1 MTFPAVTAPYGL
13 QPINRIDGMP
23 YAGAIR
29 QIPVAAG
36 FGTAIFNGDTVVIN
50 SDGVLVKSTTTDS
63 GNIVGVCVGGQYVNS
78 SGQTVQ
84 GQFIPALA
92 STSTN
97 LALAYVVDDPMAL
110 FKVAVVTSGTT
121 MGTAGRTVV
130 GSNLPLVLNAG
141 NTTTD
146 SGNIVGVCLGGQ
158 YVNSSGQTIQGQFI
172 PALAST
178 STNLALAYVVDD
190 PMALFKVA
198 VVTSGT
204 TMGTAG
210 RTVVGSNLPLVLNAG
225 STTTGNSAFAVTLTG
240 AGTTATIPIRV
251 IDVVPETATAADTYT
266 ELLVKINTHQYNDT
280 TGV

>member
-1 MTFPAVTAPYGL
+1 MAYPTVSAPYGL

-36 FGTAIFNGDTVVIN
+36 FGTAIFDGDTVVIN
-50 SDGVLVKSTTTDS
+50 SDGYLVKSTTTDS
-63 GNIVGVCVGGQYVNS
+63 GNIVGVCMGGQYVNS

-84 GQFIPALA
+84 GQYIPALA

-130 GSNLPLVLNAG
+130 GSNLALVLNAG
-141 NTTTD
+141 N
-146 SGNIVGVCLGGQ
+146 
-158 YVNSSGQTIQGQFI
+158 
-172 PALAST
+172 
-178 STNLALAYVVDD
+178 
-190 PMALFKVA
+190 
-198 VVTSGT
+198 
-204 TMGTAG
+204 
-210 RTVVGSNLPLVLNAG
+210 
-225 STTTGNSAFAVTLTG
+225 TTTGNSAFAVTLTG
-240 AGTTATIPIRV
+240 AGTTATLPIRV

-266 ELLVKINTHQYNDT
+266 ELLVKINTHQYNNT

>member
-1 MTFPAVTAPYGL
+1 MAYPTVSAPYGL
-13 QPINRIDGMP
+13 QAINRIDGMP

-36 FGTAIFNGDTVVIN
+36 FGTAIFDGDTVVIN
-50 SDGVLVKSTTTDS
+50 SDGYLVKSTTTDS
-63 GNIVGVCVGGQYVNS
+63 GNIVGVCMGGQYVNS

-84 GQFIPALA
+84 GQYIPALA

-130 GSNLPLVLNAG
+130 GTNLALVLNAG
-141 NTTTD
+141 N
-146 SGNIVGVCLGGQ
+146 
-158 YVNSSGQTIQGQFI
+158 
-172 PALAST
+172 
-178 STNLALAYVVDD
+178 
-190 PMALFKVA
+190 
-198 VVTSGT
+198 
-204 TMGTAG
+204 
-210 RTVVGSNLPLVLNAG
+210 
-225 STTTGNSAFAVTLTG
+225 TTTGNSAFAVTLTG

-266 ELLVKINTHQYNDT
+266 ELLVKINTHQYNNT

>member
-1 MTFPAVTAPYGL
+1 MAYPTVSAPFGL

-36 FGTAIFNGDTVVIN
+36 FGTAIFDGDTVVIN
-50 SDGVLVKSTTTDS
+50 SDGFLVKSTTTNS
-63 GNIVGVCVGGQYVNS
+63 GDIVGVCVGGQYVNS
-78 SGQTVQ
+78 SNQTVQ

-92 STSTN
+92 STSSN

-130 GSNLPLVLNAG
+130 GSNLALVLNAG
-141 NTTTD
+141 N
-146 SGNIVGVCLGGQ
+146 
-158 YVNSSGQTIQGQFI
+158 
-172 PALAST
+172 
-178 STNLALAYVVDD
+178 
-190 PMALFKVA
+190 
-198 VVTSGT
+198 
-204 TMGTAG
+204 
-210 RTVVGSNLPLVLNAG
+210 
-225 STTTGNSAFAVTLTG
+225 TTTGNSAFAVTLTG

-251 IDVVPETATAADTYT
+251 IDVVPETATAADTFT
-266 ELLVKINTHQYNDT
+266 ELLVKINTHQYNNT

>member
-1 MTFPAVTAPYGL
+1 MAYPTVSAPYGL
-13 QPINRIDGMP
+13 QAINRIDGMP

-36 FGTAIFNGDTVVIN
+36 FGTAIFDGDTVVIN
-50 SDGVLVKSTTTDS
+50 SDGYLVKSTTTDS
-63 GNIVGVCVGGQYVNS
+63 GNIVGVC
-78 SGQTVQ
+78 
-84 GQFIPALA
+84 
-92 STSTN
+92 
-97 LALAYVVDDPMAL
+97 M
-110 FKVAVVTSGTT
+110 
-121 MGTAGRTVV
+121 
-130 GSNLPLVLNAG
+130 
-141 NTTTD
+141 
-146 SGNIVGVCLGGQ
+146 GGQ

-210 RTVVGSNLPLVLNAG
+210 RTVVGSNLALVLNAG
-225 STTTGNSAFAVTLTG
+225 NTTTGNSAFAVTLTG
-240 AGTTATIPIRV
+240 AGTTATLPIRV

-266 ELLVKINTHQYNDT
+266 ELLVKINTHQYNNT

>member
-1 MTFPAVTAPYGL
+1 MAYPTVSAPFGL

-36 FGTAIFNGDTVVIN
+36 FGTAIFDGDTVVIN
-50 SDGVLVKSTTTDS
+50 SDGFLVKSTTTDS
-63 GNIVGVCVGGQYVNS
+63 GNIVGVCVGGQFVNS
-78 SGQTVQ
+78 SNQTVQ

-92 STSTN
+92 STSSN

-130 GSNLPLVLNAG
+130 GSNLALVLNAG
-141 NTTTD
+141 N
-146 SGNIVGVCLGGQ
+146 
-158 YVNSSGQTIQGQFI
+158 
-172 PALAST
+172 
-178 STNLALAYVVDD
+178 
-190 PMALFKVA
+190 
-198 VVTSGT
+198 
-204 TMGTAG
+204 
-210 RTVVGSNLPLVLNAG
+210 
-225 STTTGNSAFAVTLTG
+225 TTTGNSAFAVTLTG

-251 IDVVPETATAADTYT
+251 IDVVPETATGADTFT
-266 ELLVKINTHQYNDT
+266 ELLVKINTHQYNNT

>member
-1 MTFPAVTAPYGL
+1 MAYPTVSAPYGL

-36 FGTAIFNGDTVVIN
+36 FGTAIFDGDTVVIN
-50 SDGVLVKSTTTDS
+50 SDGYLVKS
-63 GNIVGVCVGGQYVNS
+63 
-78 SGQTVQ
+78 
-84 GQFIPALA
+84 
-92 STSTN
+92 
-97 LALAYVVDDPMAL
+97 
-110 FKVAVVTSGTT
+110 
-121 MGTAGRTVV
+121 
-130 GSNLPLVLNAG
+130 
-141 NTTTD
+141 TTTD

-240 AGTTATIPIRV
+240 AGTTATIPVRV
-251 IDVVPETATAADTYT
+251 IDVVPETATGADAFR
-266 ELLVKINTHQYNDT
+266 ELLVKINTHQYNNT

>member
-1 MTFPAVTAPYGL
+1 MAYPTVDKPYGL

-23 YAGAIR
+23 YAGAMR

-36 FGTAIFNGDTVVIN
+36 FGTAIFDGDTVVIN
-50 SDGVLVKSTTTDS
+50 SDGYLVKSTTTNS
-63 GNIVGVCVGGQYVNS
+63 GDIVGVCMGGQYVNS

-84 GQFIPALA
+84 GQYIPASA

-130 GSNLPLVLNAG
+130 GSNIA
-141 NTTTD
+141 
-146 SGNIVGVCLGGQ
+146 
-158 YVNSSGQTIQGQFI
+158 
-172 PALAST
+172 
-178 STNLALAYVVDD
+178 
-190 PMALFKVA
+190 
-198 VVTSGT
+198 
-204 TMGTAG
+204 
-210 RTVVGSNLPLVLNAG
+210 LVLNAG
-225 STTTGNSAFAVTLTG
+225 STTTGNSAFGATLTG
-240 AGTTATIPIRV
+240 AGTTATIPLRV

-266 ELLVKINTHQYNDT
+266 ELLVKINTHQYNNT

>member
-1 MTFPAVTAPYGL
+1 MAYPTVSAPYGL

-50 SDGVLVKSTTTDS
+50 SDGYLVKSTTTNTGD
-63 GNIVGVCVGGQYVNS
+63 IVGVCMGGSYVNS
-78 SGQTVQ
+78 SGQPVE
-84 GQFIPALA
+84 GQYIPALA
-92 STSTN
+92 STSSN
-97 LALAYVVDDPMAL
+97 LAYAYVVDDPMAL

-141 NTTTD
+141 NT
-146 SGNIVGVCLGGQ
+146 N
-158 YVNSSGQTIQGQFI
+158 
-172 PALAST
+172 
-178 STNLALAYVVDD
+178 
-190 PMALFKVA
+190 
-198 VVTSGT
+198 
-204 TMGTAG
+204 
-210 RTVVGSNLPLVLNAG
+210 
-225 STTTGNSAFAVTLTG
+225 TGNSAFAVTLTG

>member
-1 MTFPAVTAPYGL
+1 MAYPTVSAPFGL
-13 QPINRIDGMP
+13 QAINRIDGMP

-36 FGTAIFNGDTVVIN
+36 FGTAIFDGDTVVIN
-50 SDGVLVKSTTTDS
+50 SDGYLVKSTTTDS
-63 GNIVGVCVGGQYVNS
+63 GNIVGVCMGGQYVNS

-141 NTTTD
+141 NT
-146 SGNIVGVCLGGQ
+146 I
-158 YVNSSGQTIQGQFI
+158 
-172 PALAST
+172 
-178 STNLALAYVVDD
+178 
-190 PMALFKVA
+190 
-198 VVTSGT
+198 
-204 TMGTAG
+204 
-210 RTVVGSNLPLVLNAG
+210 
-225 STTTGNSAFAVTLTG
+225 TGNSAFAVTLTG

-251 IDVVPETATAADTYT
+251 IDVVPETATAADTFT
-266 ELLVKINTHQYNDT
+266 ELLVKINTHQYNNT